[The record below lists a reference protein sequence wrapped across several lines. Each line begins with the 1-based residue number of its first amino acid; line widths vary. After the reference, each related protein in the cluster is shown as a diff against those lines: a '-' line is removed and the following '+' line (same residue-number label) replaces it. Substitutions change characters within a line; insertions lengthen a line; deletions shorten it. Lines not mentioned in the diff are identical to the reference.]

1 MSSVIGEY
9 SSLLFS
15 ILLFSPTVIRFFS
28 LYKLRCVKTFHR
40 DGRVD
45 CFREKF
51 WLFRAALKFVVRC
64 TCVTLRRGTGGDRDS
79 RWGKR
84 ETILTLHCHQQNDS
98 SLRWASS
105 PRWEIKRETI
115 LSLHSHQQNDSALRW
130 TSSPRWMIK
139 RETILSLHGHQ
150 RNDSV
155 SDWHQRETLSC
166 FIIFGGW
173 GARVRER

>member
-1 MSSVIGEY
+1 MPSVIGEY

-105 PRWEIKRETI
+105 PRWERGRLYYRYTLTSRMI
-115 LSLHSHQQNDSALRW
+115 LHYD
-130 TSSPRWMIK
+130 
-139 RETILSLHGHQ
+139 GHQ
-150 RNDSV
+150 V
-155 SDWHQRETLSC
+155 P
-166 FIIFGGW
+166 GG
-173 GARVRER
+173 